1 MKSNSAALFV
11 RTAAAQWQPLNKTA
25 QSRNQDP
32 GFTEWLGQADNNEKP
47 AVWQNP
53 RTQASYTAEI
63 QTLEI
68 AGEAVTLL
76 TLTPEV
82 PAFSAMMEKLWGAVA
97 CGLVVC
103 QIDNAQPLYVNA
115 AYRQMFGAPVAD
127 FKAAME
133 VVHPQDRPALQ
144 SALAQLRDQR
154 GALQHSFRV
163 WDAARKTYRFIRID
177 ASIRTLPQ
185 TGAVLVALLQDVSEQ
200 FTLQTQ
206 LNTANQKMQEIINAI
221 PGGVAIYKV
230 TDIFE
235 TVYFSDGVP
244 ALCGYTAE
252 DYQALRL
259 QDAALRIYAED
270 SERVVA
276 RAMEVVR
283 TALRRLWNSARCT
296 ATGISSGCAS
306 RSAPLARTRDILC
319 FTVFS
324 TIFLI

>member
-1 MKSNSAALFV
+1 MYK
-11 RTAAAQWQPLNKTA
+11 
-25 QSRNQDP
+25 
-32 GFTEWLGQADNNEKP
+32 
-47 AVWQNP
+47 
-53 RTQASYTAEI
+53 
-63 QTLEI
+63 
-68 AGEAVTLL
+68 
-76 TLTPEV
+76 
-82 PAFSAMMEKLWGAVA
+82 
-97 CGLVVC
+97 
-103 QIDNAQPLYVNA
+103 
-115 AYRQMFGAPVAD
+115 RQ
-127 FKAAME
+127 
-133 VVHPQDRPALQ
+133 
-144 SALAQLRDQR
+144 
-154 GALQHSFRV
+154 
-163 WDAARKTYRFIRID
+163 RFIRID

-252 DYQALRL
+252 DYHALRL

-283 TALRRLWNSARCT
+283 TGTPATLEFRKVHRLS
-296 ATGISSGCAS
+296 
-306 RSAPLARTRDILC
+306 
-319 FTVFS
+319 
-324 TIFLI
+324 LIHI